1 MFCYKIEEVLS
12 EQMAL
17 IFYFLVFLGGYGQ
30 RRYLGFVK
38 VKVDGSKRGNFVVD
52 FYFKSWRL
60 IFFHF
65 HKCTLLIL

>member
-12 EQMAL
+12 EQMGL

-38 VKVDGSKRGNFVVD
+38 VKVDGSKRGSFVLNYY
-52 FYFKSWRL
+52 FYSWRL
-60 IFFHF
+60 IFYS
-65 HKCTLLIL
+65 LS